1 MSPTIAK
8 TTNVEWWFFSSTY
21 ERHILTRSS
30 FAIIQGFTGKIR
42 VLPVAGIV
50 LPLLVLGDTNS
61 LLTHNFHSHLVKE
74 AVLFFSR
81 FKSLSLD
88 IMHSLLS
95 CICSYI
101 RLVMQQYSNSRLMQE
116 LRLFKGCNIWLSLQR
131 FPLRSASGIIIFL
144 KYEYFEPNISNRA
157 VSFSDR

>member
-1 MSPTIAK
+1 MK
-8 TTNVEWWFFSSTY
+8 TGISA
-21 ERHILTRSS
+21 RSS
-30 FAIIQGFTGKIR
+30 FPIIHPMITRKIR

-74 AVLFFSR
+74 AVLFFSP

-88 IMHSLLS
+88 IMHSLLG

-116 LRLFKGCNIWLSLQR
+116 LRLFKGCNI
-131 FPLRSASGIIIFL
+131 
-144 KYEYFEPNISNRA
+144 
-157 VSFSDR
+157 

>member
-1 MSPTIAK
+1 MK
-8 TTNVEWWFFSSTY
+8 TGISA
-21 ERHILTRSS
+21 RSS
-30 FAIIQGFTGKIR
+30 FPIIHPMITRKIR

-50 LPLLVLGDTNS
+50 LPLLVLGDINS

-101 RLVMQQYSNSRLMQE
+101 RLVMQQYSILRLMHCRSCDTSRVVIYDFPFKGFPSDQRQE
-116 LRLFKGCNIWLSLQR
+116 L
-131 FPLRSASGIIIFL
+131 
-144 KYEYFEPNISNRA
+144 
-157 VSFSDR
+157 